1 MLLQSIVGRVG
12 RDQIA
17 EDIGRR
23 LHFCVF
29 FDSFN
34 SPDWDSGCFNFLGL
48 NGFERVSH
56 TEIT

>member
-23 LHFCVF
+23 LHFVCSSTLLIVQI
-29 FDSFN
+29 
-34 SPDWDSGCFNFLGL
+34 GILGASI
-48 NGFERVSH
+48 FWV
-56 TEIT
+56 